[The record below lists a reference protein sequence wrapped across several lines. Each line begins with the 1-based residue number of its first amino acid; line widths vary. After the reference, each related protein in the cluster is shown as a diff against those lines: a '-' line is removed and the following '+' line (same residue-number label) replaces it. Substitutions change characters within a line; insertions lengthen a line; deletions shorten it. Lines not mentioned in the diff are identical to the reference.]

1 MKNNLLKKIFS
12 SGLQAI
18 GVQVLGLL
26 FFYIVS
32 KAMSKNDFGI
42 INWATAAS
50 VIITTLLS
58 FGMEQ
63 VVFRRIAASQRS
75 DWAAAAYMLHALV
88 GSVIGFI
95 VLFILAA
102 FVKKAEIG
110 YLPYFFLSQAFIY
123 MATPLKQLLNAKQ
136 RFTPYGI
143 VALISNGLKVVMA
156 WWYISS
162 GSIGIAQVYITLI
175 ICGAV
180 EFFSLFYYVK
190 KHAGFTIN
198 FRTSAY
204 TKLLKESLPQY
215 ISVIFDSSLSRL
227 DWFLIGI
234 IGTNTMTADYGVAY
248 KAFEMQRLP
257 VTIIAPV
264 ILAKF
269 AKLMGGNATLDEGKK
284 SVISSIFRLDFFLA
298 GLIPLISV
306 MLWVP
311 ALEFIYDG
319 KYGADNLTEFT
330 ILSAN
335 IPLLFAVN
343 LLWTISFTGKS
354 YRKIANITIGSAAL
368 NLVLNLV
375 LIPFYGGVGAA
386 SAFLLTTIIQL
397 AGYLRLIKKEFFA
410 LPVQAVVLCLLVG
423 VAAYFLAKTITDTW
437 WLQLMIAPAIYIAGS
452 VLLRQVSMN
461 DVKTLKQFFK

>member
-75 DWAAAAYMLHALV
+75 DWAAAAYMLHALA
-88 GSVIGFI
+88 GSIIGF
-95 VLFILAA
+95 VALVILAG
-102 FVKKAEIG
+102 VVDKEDIG

-136 RFTPYGI
+136 RFTPYGVI
-143 VALISNGLKVVMA
+143 ALISNGLKVAMA
-156 WWYISS
+156 GWYVYA
-162 GSIGIAQVYITLI
+162 GSITIAQVYITLI

-180 EFFSLFYYVK
+180 EFFALFFYVK
-190 KHAGFTIN
+190 KYAAFEIS

-215 ISVIFDSSLSRL
+215 VSVIFDSSLSRL

-234 IGTNTMTADYGVAY
+234 IGTHTMTADYGVAY

-269 AKLMGGNATLDEGKK
+269 AKLMGGNT
-284 SVISSIFRLDFFLA
+284 VITDVQKTVINSIFRLDFFLA
-298 GLIPLISV
+298 GFIPLISV

-311 ALEFIYDG
+311 ALELIYDG

-330 ILSAN
+330 LLSAN

-354 YRKIANITIGSAAL
+354 YRKIANITIGSAVI
-368 NLVLNLV
+368 NLVLNLI

-397 AGYLRLIKKEFFA
+397 VGYLRLIQKEFFK
-410 LPVQAVVLCLLVG
+410 LPVLSIVMCMVIG
-423 VAAYFLAKTITDTW
+423 IAAFLTANYFTDIW
-437 WLQLMIAPAIYIAGS
+437 WLRLLIAPAIYTAGCI
-452 VLLRQVSMN
+452 LLKQVTMN
-461 DVKTLKQFFK
+461 DVRTLKQFFR